1 MHVFIHSCI
10 FLLDYIQHSMKKKDE
25 SYAGRLSL
33 QRNSELRIV
42 LSGMCSWW
50 DGVHMCACVHAW
62 VHGWACVSVLGV
74 LERRNYK
81 MFCGKRQYG
90 EDLRDQNSKGRDEAL
105 WVKKMFPRNFRDPK
119 R

>member
-1 MHVFIHSCI
+1 MHVFIHSSI
-10 FLLDYIQHSMKKKDE
+10 FLLDYIQHSTKEKDE
-25 SYAGRLSL
+25 GYAGRLSL

-42 LSGMCSWW
+42 LSGTCSWW

-62 VHGWACVSVLGV
+62 VHVCACISVLGV
-74 LERRNYK
+74 LERRNCK

-105 WVKKMFPRNFRDPK
+105 WVKEMFPRNFRDPK